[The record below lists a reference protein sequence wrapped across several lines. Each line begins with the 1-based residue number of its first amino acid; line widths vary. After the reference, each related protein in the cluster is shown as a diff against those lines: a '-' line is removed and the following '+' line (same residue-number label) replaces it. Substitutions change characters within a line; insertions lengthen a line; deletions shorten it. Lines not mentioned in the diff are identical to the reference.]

1 MISCTEFMTPKCRGE
16 IKNGTARTLRN
27 LLLSLPRFGTSV
39 ALIDGKKVNLAVA
52 KMKAYFMDRQDR
64 THIRTHRHYFL
75 KVNLTVNSEH
85 SQLKINIS
93 CNFQFTICEVLN
105 FLNVIFQIILLD
117 TFFGGVFTRYGECG
131 SS

>member
-1 MISCTEFMTPKCRGE
+1 MHRIHDSKMPG
-16 IKNGTARTLRN
+16 
-27 LLLSLPRFGTSV
+27 FGTSV

-117 TFFGGVFTRYGECG
+117 TFFGGVFTRYGECDSG
-131 SS
+131 SLKTE